1 VAVTNSRNK
10 LLKKIPRLKINK
22 KSNLFSI
29 FLFNN
34 KKRKKKKKNLGV
46 AESSSISNPLEQLS
60 SSSILHHDSKMSWRQ
75 HHLQKK

>member
-34 KKRKKKKKNLGV
+34 KKKKKNLV
-46 AESSSISNPLEQLS
+46 FAESSSIANPLEQLS

>member
-34 KKRKKKKKNLGV
+34 KKRKKKKKT
-46 AESSSISNPLEQLS
+46 SSSLNRPALQIRSNS
-60 SSSILHHDSKMSWRQ
+60 SPPAAYSITIAR
-75 HHLQKK
+75 

>member
-34 KKRKKKKKNLGV
+34 KKRQKKKNLV
-46 AESSSISNPLEQLS
+46 FAESSSIANPLEQLS

>member
-29 FLFNN
+29 LLFNN
-34 KKRKKKKKNLGV
+34 KKRKKKNLV
-46 AESSSISNPLEQLS
+46 FAESSSIANPLEQLS
-60 SSSILHHDSKMSWRQ
+60 SSSILHHDSQMSWRQ